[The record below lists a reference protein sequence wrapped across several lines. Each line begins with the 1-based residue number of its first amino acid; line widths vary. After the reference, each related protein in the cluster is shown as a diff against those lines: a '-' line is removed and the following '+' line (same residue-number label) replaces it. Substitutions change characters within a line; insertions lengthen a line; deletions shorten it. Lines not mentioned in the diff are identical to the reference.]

1 MLVMLRHTLR
11 HSTYLTSQ
19 PLKEHLTHDH
29 RYNNSQEVRGYPD
42 LSANGQDILII
53 FDEAWMNVDGTSAS
67 TPIVGGL
74 ISLINEQRKNVGKST
89 VGFINPV
96 LYANP
101 SALNDVVTGTNAGC
115 STNGF
120 SAVSG
125 WDPVTGLGTPDYQ
138 RLLTIWNALS

>member
-1 MLVMLRHTLR
+1 MLAMLRHTLLR
-11 HSTYLTSQ
+11 STCPKSQ
-19 PLKEHLTHDH
+19 LLKEHLTHDH
-29 RYNNSQEVRGYPD
+29 RYNNSQTVRGYPD
-42 LSANGQDILII
+42 LSANGQGILVV
-53 FDEAWMNVDGTSAS
+53 FNGGWANVDGTSAS

-74 ISLINEQRKNVGKST
+74 ISLINEQRKNAGKST

-101 SALNDVVTGTNAGC
+101 GALNDVVTGTNAGC

-138 RLLTIWNALS
+138 RLLAVWNALS